1 MDWYPLYN
9 SLRIAAIACVA
20 VFFTGIFAAY
30 YVAKLPR
37 LVKGLLDVVLTLP
50 MVLPPTVVGY
60 FLLLLFGVKR
70 PFGIFLARFGIKVP
84 MTWWSAV
91 FAAAVVSFPL
101 MYRTAR
107 GAFEAFDEDLADAGR
122 TLGLS
127 NTYIFWRVR
136 MPVCRQGI
144 LAGTVLTFARALG
157 EYGATSMIAGYTPGR
172 TATIST
178 TVYQLWRT
186 DNEALAC
193 RWVRVNLAISV
204 VDIEK
209 DYGGFHLCSR
219 FETNG
224 GITGLLGA
232 SGCGKSQTLRC
243 IAGVQTPDQ
252 GRIVLDGVTLY
263 DSERHIN
270 LTPQQRGVGY
280 LFQSYALF
288 PNMTVRANILTGLRR
303 EKDAAK
309 KQAAFEHAIHLLK
322 LERLEDRRPA
332 QLSGGQAQRVALARM
347 LVSRPKALLLD
358 EPFSAIDSHLRD
370 QLQVD
375 LLALLADFP
384 GDMVIVT
391 HSRDEAY
398 HMCGQIAVMDA
409 GRVLAHGPTKQV
421 FADPRTVQGGRLT
434 GCKNIF
440 PARKVDD
447 HTIFVPDWGVDLHPA
462 RMVEDGL
469 VAMGVRAHS
478 FRPEEVR
485 NPLAVHCVGKMEEP
499 FERLIRM
506 RAEGQTAGS
515 PDLWWRV
522 SKEIVPETM
531 PTRLG
536 VAPEQVL
543 LFYE

>member
-1 MDWYPLYN
+1 M
-9 SLRIAAIACVA
+9 SL
-20 VFFTGIFAAY
+20 
-30 YVAKLPR
+30 
-37 LVKGLLDVVLTLP
+37 LV
-50 MVLPPTVVGY
+50 
-60 FLLLLFGVKR
+60 
-70 PFGIFLARFGIKVP
+70 
-84 MTWWSAV
+84 
-91 FAAAVVSFPL
+91 
-101 MYRTAR
+101 
-107 GAFEAFDEDLADAGR
+107 E
-122 TLGLS
+122 
-127 NTYIFWRVR
+127 
-136 MPVCRQGI
+136 
-144 LAGTVLTFARALG
+144 
-157 EYGATSMIAGYTPGR
+157 
-172 TATIST
+172 
-178 TVYQLWRT
+178 
-186 DNEALAC
+186 
-193 RWVRVNLAISV
+193 
-204 VDIEK
+204 IEK

-263 DSERHIN
+263 DSEQHIN

-322 LERLEDRRPA
+322 LEGLEDRRPA

-358 EPFSAIDSHLRD
+358 EPFSAMDAYLKERLRLELKKD
-370 QLQVD
+370 ESKRMDILTDAVVSPLTTALTR

-384 GDMVIVT
+384 GDIVLVT

-499 FERLIRM
+499 FEWIIRM

>member
-1 MDWYPLYN
+1 M
-9 SLRIAAIACVA
+9 SL
-20 VFFTGIFAAY
+20 
-30 YVAKLPR
+30 
-37 LVKGLLDVVLTLP
+37 LV
-50 MVLPPTVVGY
+50 
-60 FLLLLFGVKR
+60 
-70 PFGIFLARFGIKVP
+70 
-84 MTWWSAV
+84 
-91 FAAAVVSFPL
+91 
-101 MYRTAR
+101 
-107 GAFEAFDEDLADAGR
+107 E
-122 TLGLS
+122 
-127 NTYIFWRVR
+127 
-136 MPVCRQGI
+136 
-144 LAGTVLTFARALG
+144 
-157 EYGATSMIAGYTPGR
+157 
-172 TATIST
+172 
-178 TVYQLWRT
+178 
-186 DNEALAC
+186 
-193 RWVRVNLAISV
+193 
-204 VDIEK
+204 IEK

-243 IAGVQTPDQ
+243 IAGVQTPDK

-263 DSERHIN
+263 DSEQHIN

-322 LERLEDRRPA
+322 LEGLEDRRPA

-347 LVSRPKALLLD
+347 LVSRPKALL
-358 EPFSAIDSHLRD
+358 
-370 QLQVD
+370 
-375 LLALLADFP
+375 ADFP
-384 GDMVIVT
+384 GDVVIVT

-447 HTIFVPDWGVDLHPA
+447 HTIFVPDWGVELHPA

-478 FRPEEVR
+478 FRPEEAR

-499 FERLIRM
+499 FEWIIRM

>member
-1 MDWYPLYN
+1 M
-9 SLRIAAIACVA
+9 SL
-20 VFFTGIFAAY
+20 
-30 YVAKLPR
+30 
-37 LVKGLLDVVLTLP
+37 LV
-50 MVLPPTVVGY
+50 
-60 FLLLLFGVKR
+60 
-70 PFGIFLARFGIKVP
+70 
-84 MTWWSAV
+84 
-91 FAAAVVSFPL
+91 
-101 MYRTAR
+101 
-107 GAFEAFDEDLADAGR
+107 E
-122 TLGLS
+122 
-127 NTYIFWRVR
+127 
-136 MPVCRQGI
+136 
-144 LAGTVLTFARALG
+144 
-157 EYGATSMIAGYTPGR
+157 
-172 TATIST
+172 
-178 TVYQLWRT
+178 
-186 DNEALAC
+186 
-193 RWVRVNLAISV
+193 
-204 VDIEK
+204 IEK
-209 DYGGFHLCSR
+209 DYGGFHLCAR

-270 LTPQQRGVGY
+270 LTPQQPGRGISVPE
-280 LFQSYALF
+280 LRALPEHDGAGQHF
-288 PNMTVRANILTGLRR
+288 NGLRR

-322 LERLEDRRPA
+322 LEGLEDRRPA

-409 GRVLAHGPTKQV
+409 GRVLVHGPTKQV

-469 VAMGVRAHS
+469 VAMGVRAILS
-478 FRPEEVR
+478 ARKR
-485 NPLAVHCVGKMEEP
+485 CG
-499 FERLIRM
+499 
-506 RAEGQTAGS
+506 
-515 PDLWWRV
+515 
-522 SKEIVPETM
+522 
-531 PTRLG
+531 TRLPSTAWARWKSPLSGSSGCAPRVRPPEARISGG
-536 VAPEQVL
+536 VSRKRSSPKPCPPGWAWPRNRC
-543 LFYE
+543 FCSTNKT

>member
-1 MDWYPLYN
+1 M
-9 SLRIAAIACVA
+9 SL
-20 VFFTGIFAAY
+20 
-30 YVAKLPR
+30 L
-37 LVKGLLDVVLTLP
+37 
-50 MVLPPTVVGY
+50 
-60 FLLLLFGVKR
+60 
-70 PFGIFLARFGIKVP
+70 
-84 MTWWSAV
+84 
-91 FAAAVVSFPL
+91 
-101 MYRTAR
+101 
-107 GAFEAFDEDLADAGR
+107 
-122 TLGLS
+122 
-127 NTYIFWRVR
+127 
-136 MPVCRQGI
+136 
-144 LAGTVLTFARALG
+144 
-157 EYGATSMIAGYTPGR
+157 
-172 TATIST
+172 
-178 TVYQLWRT
+178 
-186 DNEALAC
+186 
-193 RWVRVNLAISV
+193 

-209 DYGGFHLCSR
+209 DYGGFHLRSR

-243 IAGVQTPDQ
+243 IAGVQTPDK

-322 LERLEDRRPA
+322 LEGLEDRRPA

-440 PARKVDD
+440 PAHKVDD

-499 FERLIRM
+499 LICR
-506 RAEGQTAGS
+506 RKSGAR
-515 PDLWWRV
+515 PRWKRPWR
-522 SKEIVPETM
+522 
-531 PTRLG
+531 G
-536 VAPEQVL
+536 
-543 LFYE
+543 F

>member
-1 MDWYPLYN
+1 M
-9 SLRIAAIACVA
+9 SL
-20 VFFTGIFAAY
+20 
-30 YVAKLPR
+30 L
-37 LVKGLLDVVLTLP
+37 
-50 MVLPPTVVGY
+50 
-60 FLLLLFGVKR
+60 
-70 PFGIFLARFGIKVP
+70 
-84 MTWWSAV
+84 
-91 FAAAVVSFPL
+91 
-101 MYRTAR
+101 
-107 GAFEAFDEDLADAGR
+107 
-122 TLGLS
+122 
-127 NTYIFWRVR
+127 
-136 MPVCRQGI
+136 
-144 LAGTVLTFARALG
+144 
-157 EYGATSMIAGYTPGR
+157 
-172 TATIST
+172 
-178 TVYQLWRT
+178 
-186 DNEALAC
+186 
-193 RWVRVNLAISV
+193 

-243 IAGVQTPDQ
+243 IAGVQTPDK

-263 DSERHIN
+263 DSEQHIN

-322 LERLEDRRPA
+322 LEGLEDRRPA
-332 QLSGGQAQRVALARM
+332 RLSGGQAQRVALARM

-409 GRVLAHGPTKQV
+409 GRVLAHGPTKQL
-421 FADPRTVQGGRLT
+421 FADLLRPCVDRKTNMTNGGGTYPNLFCAHPPFQIDGNFGGCAGIAEMLVQSQTGEIELLPALPSAWKSGSFKGLKVRGGGEVSAKWKEGRLAEA
-434 GCKNIF
+434 GLK
-440 PARKVDD
+440 AL
-447 HTIFVPDWGVDLHPA
+447 VPG
-462 RMVEDGL
+462 
-469 VAMGVRAHS
+469 S
-478 FRPEEVR
+478 FRIKLPADSA
-485 NPLAVHCVGKMEEP
+485 NMGIKINQKAVSLPVVDGMLKVE
-499 FERLIRM
+499 LQ
-506 RAEGQTAGS
+506 AEDQ
-515 PDLWWRV
+515 L
-522 SKEIVPETM
+522 
-531 PTRLG
+531 
-536 VAPEQVL
+536 VL
-543 LFYE
+543 MF

>member
-1 MDWYPLYN
+1 M
-9 SLRIAAIACVA
+9 SL
-20 VFFTGIFAAY
+20 
-30 YVAKLPR
+30 L
-37 LVKGLLDVVLTLP
+37 
-50 MVLPPTVVGY
+50 
-60 FLLLLFGVKR
+60 
-70 PFGIFLARFGIKVP
+70 
-84 MTWWSAV
+84 
-91 FAAAVVSFPL
+91 
-101 MYRTAR
+101 
-107 GAFEAFDEDLADAGR
+107 
-122 TLGLS
+122 
-127 NTYIFWRVR
+127 
-136 MPVCRQGI
+136 
-144 LAGTVLTFARALG
+144 
-157 EYGATSMIAGYTPGR
+157 
-172 TATIST
+172 
-178 TVYQLWRT
+178 
-186 DNEALAC
+186 
-193 RWVRVNLAISV
+193 

-243 IAGVQTPDQ
+243 IAGVQTPDK

-263 DSERHIN
+263 DSEQHIN

-288 PNMTVRANILTGLRR
+288 PNMTVRANILTGLHR

-322 LERLEDRRPA
+322 LEGLEDRRPA

-485 NPLAVHCVGKMEEP
+485 NPLSVHCVGKMEEP
-499 FERLIRM
+499 FEWIIRM

>member
-1 MDWYPLYN
+1 M
-9 SLRIAAIACVA
+9 SL
-20 VFFTGIFAAY
+20 
-30 YVAKLPR
+30 L
-37 LVKGLLDVVLTLP
+37 
-50 MVLPPTVVGY
+50 
-60 FLLLLFGVKR
+60 
-70 PFGIFLARFGIKVP
+70 
-84 MTWWSAV
+84 
-91 FAAAVVSFPL
+91 
-101 MYRTAR
+101 
-107 GAFEAFDEDLADAGR
+107 
-122 TLGLS
+122 
-127 NTYIFWRVR
+127 
-136 MPVCRQGI
+136 
-144 LAGTVLTFARALG
+144 
-157 EYGATSMIAGYTPGR
+157 
-172 TATIST
+172 
-178 TVYQLWRT
+178 
-186 DNEALAC
+186 
-193 RWVRVNLAISV
+193 

-232 SGCGKSQTLRC
+232 SGCGTSQTLRC

-322 LERLEDRRPA
+322 LEGLEDRRPA

-421 FADPRTVQGGRLT
+421 FADPRTVQGGR
-434 GCKNIF
+434 
-440 PARKVDD
+440 
-447 HTIFVPDWGVDLHPA
+447 
-462 RMVEDGL
+462 
-469 VAMGVRAHS
+469 AHS
-478 FRPEEVR
+478 FRPEEER

-499 FERLIRM
+499 FEWIIRM

>member
-1 MDWYPLYN
+1 M
-9 SLRIAAIACVA
+9 SL
-20 VFFTGIFAAY
+20 
-30 YVAKLPR
+30 L
-37 LVKGLLDVVLTLP
+37 
-50 MVLPPTVVGY
+50 
-60 FLLLLFGVKR
+60 
-70 PFGIFLARFGIKVP
+70 
-84 MTWWSAV
+84 
-91 FAAAVVSFPL
+91 
-101 MYRTAR
+101 
-107 GAFEAFDEDLADAGR
+107 
-122 TLGLS
+122 
-127 NTYIFWRVR
+127 
-136 MPVCRQGI
+136 
-144 LAGTVLTFARALG
+144 
-157 EYGATSMIAGYTPGR
+157 
-172 TATIST
+172 
-178 TVYQLWRT
+178 
-186 DNEALAC
+186 
-193 RWVRVNLAISV
+193 

-288 PNMTVRANILTGLRR
+288 PNMTVRANILTGLHR

-322 LERLEDRRPA
+322 LEGLEDRRPA
-332 QLSGGQAQRVALARM
+332 QLSGGQAQRVALARALCATDQM
-347 LVSRPKALLLD
+347 L
-358 EPFSAIDSHLRD
+358 
-370 QLQVD
+370 
-375 LLALLADFP
+375 LLADFP

-499 FERLIRM
+499 FEWIIRM